1 MQALLMP
8 VITIDG
14 PSGSGKGTVC
24 RLLAEKLG
32 WDVLDSGAIYRVL
45 SLAALHHQIELDNED
60 ALVPLAANLDV
71 QFLVDSQ
78 THTSKIVLEGE
89 DVTTT
94 IRNEEVGAAASKVAA
109 LPRVREALLRRQRA
123 FRTESGLI
131 ADGRDMGT
139 VVFPDAP
146 LKIYLTATA
155 EERARRRFAELNER
169 GLDVTLSGLLEDIKA
184 RDHRDMTREVAPL
197 VPAEDAIEID
207 TSEFNAMQ
215 VFDKV
220 ITLVDEAVLA
230 GKLPKAKK

>member
-1 MQALLMP
+1 
-8 VITIDG
+8 
-14 PSGSGKGTVC
+14 
-24 RLLAEKLG
+24 
-32 WDVLDSGAIYRVL
+32 
-45 SLAALHHQIELDNED
+45 
-60 ALVPLAANLDV
+60 
-71 QFLVDSQ
+71 
-78 THTSKIVLEGE
+78 
-89 DVTTT
+89 
-94 IRNEEVGAAASKVAA
+94 
-109 LPRVREALLRRQRA
+109 
-123 FRTESGLI
+123 
-131 ADGRDMGT
+131 MGT

-207 TSEFNAMQ
+207 TSEFNALQ

-220 ITLVDEAVLA
+220 VTLIDEAVLA

>member
-8 VITIDG
+8 VITVDG

-24 RLLAEKLG
+24 RLLADKLG

-45 SLAALHHQIELDNED
+45 SLAALHHQIALDNEEG
-60 ALVPLAANLDV
+60 LVPLAANLDV

-78 THTSKIVLEGE
+78 TNAGKVILEGE

-123 FRTESGLI
+123 FRTENGLI

-139 VVFPDAP
+139 VVFQDAP
-146 LKIYLTATA
+146 LKIYLTASA
-155 EERARRRFAELNER
+155 EERARRRFVELNTR
-169 GLDVTLSGLLEDIKA
+169 GLDVTLSGLLQDIQA
-184 RDHRDMTREVAPL
+184 RDERDMNRAIAPL

-207 TSEFNAMQ
+207 TSELNAQQ

-220 ITLVDEAVLA
+220 ITLLDIAISE
-230 GKLPKAKK
+230 GKLPKRS

>member
-8 VITIDG
+8 VITVDG

-45 SLAALHHQIELDNED
+45 SLAALHHQIALDNEE

-78 THTSKIVLEGE
+78 TNAGKVILEGE
-89 DVTTT
+89 DVSTT

-123 FRTESGLI
+123 FRTENGLV

-139 VVFPDAP
+139 VVFKDAP
-146 LKIYLTATA
+146 LKIYLTASA
-155 EERARRRFAELNER
+155 EERARRRFVELNAR
-169 GLDVTLSGLLEDIKA
+169 GLDVTLSGLLQDIQA
-184 RDHRDMTREVAPL
+184 RDERDMNRVVAPL
-197 VPAEDAIEID
+197 VPAEDAIELD
-207 TSEFNAMQ
+207 TSELNAEQ

-220 ITLVDEAVLA
+220 ITLLDIAISE
-230 GKLPKAKK
+230 GKLPKRS

>member
-1 MQALLMP
+1 MP
-8 VITIDG
+8 VITVDG

-45 SLAALHHQIELDNED
+45 SLAALHHQIALDNEE

-78 THTSKIVLEGE
+78 TNAGKVILEGE
-89 DVTTT
+89 DVSTT

-123 FRTESGLI
+123 FRTENGLV

-139 VVFPDAP
+139 VVFKDAP
-146 LKIYLTATA
+146 LKIYLTASA
-155 EERARRRFAELNER
+155 EERARRRFVELNAR
-169 GLDVTLSGLLEDIKA
+169 GLDVTLSGLLQDIQA
-184 RDHRDMTREVAPL
+184 RDERDMNRVVAPL
-197 VPAEDAIEID
+197 VPAEDAIELD
-207 TSEFNAMQ
+207 TSELNAEQ

-220 ITLVDEAVLA
+220 ITLLDIAISE
-230 GKLPKAKK
+230 GKLPKRS

>member
-8 VITIDG
+8 VITVDG

-24 RLLAEKLG
+24 RLLADKLG

-45 SLAALHHQIELDNED
+45 ALAALHHQIALDNEE

-78 THTSKIVLEGE
+78 TSAGKVVLEGE

-94 IRNEEVGAAASKVAA
+94 IRNEEVGAAASKVAS

-123 FRTESGLI
+123 FRTEKGLI

-139 VVFPDAP
+139 VVFKDAP
-146 LKIYLTATA
+146 LKIFLTASA
-155 EERARRRFAELNER
+155 QERARRRYVELNNR
-169 GLDVTLSGLLEDIKA
+169 GLDVTLSGLLQDIQA
-184 RDHRDMTREVAPL
+184 RDERDMNREVAPL
-197 VPAEDAIEID
+197 VPAEDAIELD
-207 TSEFNAMQ
+207 TSELNPQQ

-220 ITLVDEAVLA
+220 ITLLDIAISE
-230 GKLPKAKK
+230 GRLPKRS